1 VAVSAVAPLPLKIAQ
16 PFMAGIRAPQ
26 FSKFPPGTK
35 GACGLPP
42 SFLPS
47 LAGLLHLIDAIP
59 SHEWL
64 GYCHAVPSAVRRGI
78 FVEPQTKTIFSP
90 VGAASSVRIPD
101 DAAPDGALPVD
112 EWRCYKYVS
121 PDGLGKI
128 CVPSLFHLWLKN
140 SNALC
145 PVRPTQTAFGRV
157 FVAGQYF

>member
-1 VAVSAVAPLPLKIAQ
+1 LAGAGARPPTGTLPGSAPVPVAVSGVAPKTVFQTI
-16 PFMAGIRAPQ
+16 
-26 FSKFPPGTK
+26 
-35 GACGLPP
+35 
-42 SFLPS
+42 
-47 LAGLLHLIDAIP
+47 
-59 SHEWL
+59 
-64 GYCHAVPSAVRRGI
+64 PSAVRRGI
-78 FVEPQTKTIFSP
+78 FVEIGIKLNFSP

-112 EWRCYKYVS
+112 EWRWYKYVS